1 MMEQMK
7 VLQIG
12 LGFNPGGMESFI
24 MTYYRELRKCGV
36 QFDFIA
42 MFPHIAYEEEI
53 QALGGKI
60 YHTSDARKHPVAF
73 YREMRNILKAETYD
87 VVHANMLSAANI
99 VPLIAAKR
107 GAVRKIIAHS
117 HNSSTPGIVRNI
129 LHRINKPLIPH
140 FATDLF
146 ACSAKAGKWMYSDKM
161 MKTERFHIIPNA
173 LDMKKFLYDETGRE
187 QVRAELGLKDRLVIG
202 HVGRFEEQ
210 KNHEFL
216 IEVFREIAAAR
227 EDAVLLLIG
236 EGELQDGIR
245 RKVKDYG
252 LTDKVRFLGVR
263 SDVPRLWKAM
273 DIFILPSLFEGLP
286 IVALEAQAS
295 GVCSILADTI
305 TREVQ
310 LTDNVSFLSLN
321 DSPEKW
327 CEEVLSHIGYVR
339 NQAVNE
345 KILADFRKA
354 GYDIETAAQA
364 LLSYYKQ

>member
-1 MMEQMK
+1 MKQMK

-24 MTYYRELRKCGV
+24 MTYYRALRKYGV

-53 QALGGKI
+53 QDLGGKV
-60 YHTSDARKHPVAF
+60 YHTPDARKCPVAF
-73 YREMRNILKAETYD
+73 YREMRKILRSGSYD
-87 VVHANMLSAANI
+87 VVHVNMLSAANI
-99 VPLIAAKR
+99 IPLIAAKR

-117 HNSSTPGIVRNI
+117 HNSSTPGMVRNI

-146 ACSAKAGKWMYSDKM
+146 ACSVKAGKWMYSEKM
-161 MKTERFHIIPNA
+161 MKTERFHVIPNA
-173 LDMKKFLYDETGRE
+173 LDMTKFLYDKTGRE
-187 QVRAELGLKDRLVIG
+187 QIREELGVNSRLVIG

-216 IEVFREIAAAR
+216 IEIFRKIAASR
-227 EDAVLLLIG
+227 EDAVLLLVG

-245 RKVKDYG
+245 SKVEDYG

-273 DIFILPSLFEGLP
+273 DFFILPSLFEGLP

-295 GVCSILADTI
+295 GVFSILADTI

-310 LTDNVSFLSLN
+310 LTDNVRFLSLK
-321 DSPEKW
+321 DSPERW
-327 CEEVLSHIGYVR
+327 CRETLSHIGYVR
-339 NQAVNE
+339 NQSVNE

-364 LLSYYKQ
+364 LLTYYKK

>member
-129 LHRINKPLIPH
+129 LHRLNKPLIPY
-140 FATDLF
+140 FATDMF
-146 ACSAKAGKWMYSDKM
+146 ACSAKAGKWMYSDKI
-161 MKTERFHIIPNA
+161 MKTERFHVIPNA
-173 LDMKKFLYDETGRE
+173 LDMKKFLYDENERD
-187 QVRAELGLKDRLVIG
+187 QVRAELNLQDRLVIG

-216 IEVFREIAAAR
+216 IEIFREIAAVR

-245 RKVKDYG
+245 RKVEDYG
-252 LTDKVRFLGVR
+252 LTDQVQFLGVR

-321 DSPEKW
+321 DSPGKW
-327 CEEVLSHIGYVR
+327 CKEALSHIGYVR
-339 NQAVNE
+339 DQAVNE

>member
-1 MMEQMK
+1 
-7 VLQIG
+7 
-12 LGFNPGGMESFI
+12 
-24 MTYYRELRKCGV
+24 
-36 QFDFIA
+36 
-42 MFPHIAYEEEI
+42 
-53 QALGGKI
+53 
-60 YHTSDARKHPVAF
+60 
-73 YREMRNILKAETYD
+73 
-87 VVHANMLSAANI
+87 
-99 VPLIAAKR
+99 
-107 GAVRKIIAHS
+107 
-117 HNSSTPGIVRNI
+117 
-129 LHRINKPLIPH
+129 
-140 FATDLF
+140 
-146 ACSAKAGKWMYSDKM
+146 MYSDKM

-273 DIFILPSLFEGLP
+273 DIFILPSLVEGLP

-321 DSPEKW
+321 DSPGKW

-364 LLSYYKQ
+364 RLSYYKQ

>member
-1 MMEQMK
+1 M
-7 VLQIG
+7 
-12 LGFNPGGMESFI
+12 
-24 MTYYRELRKCGV
+24 
-36 QFDFIA
+36 
-42 MFPHIAYEEEI
+42 
-53 QALGGKI
+53 
-60 YHTSDARKHPVAF
+60 
-73 YREMRNILKAETYD
+73 
-87 VVHANMLSAANI
+87 
-99 VPLIAAKR
+99 
-107 GAVRKIIAHS
+107 
-117 HNSSTPGIVRNI
+117 
-129 LHRINKPLIPH
+129 
-140 FATDLF
+140 
-146 ACSAKAGKWMYSDKM
+146 
-161 MKTERFHIIPNA
+161 
-173 LDMKKFLYDETGRE
+173 
-187 QVRAELGLKDRLVIG
+187 RAELGLKDRLVIG

-321 DSPEKW
+321 DSPGKW